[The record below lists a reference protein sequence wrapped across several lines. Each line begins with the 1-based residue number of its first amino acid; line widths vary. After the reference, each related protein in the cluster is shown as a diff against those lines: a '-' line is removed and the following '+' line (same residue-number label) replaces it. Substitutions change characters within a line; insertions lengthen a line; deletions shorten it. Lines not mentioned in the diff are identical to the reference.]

1 MEARRDTAPAVK
13 MFDCVSVDGLR
24 GSVIGFYPSSSDRA
38 EPSVLVHL
46 DIAGLMEV
54 VESRLIVERPHAG
67 WWSGGKRDGQTAGRE
82 RYEALARGGYLTR
95 AGYLSSPRSH
105 E

>member
-1 MEARRDTAPAVK
+1 MEALRDTAQAVK

-24 GSVIGFYPSSSDRA
+24 GSVIGFYPSCGDRLK
-38 EPSVLVHL
+38 PSVLVHL

-54 VESRLIVERPHAG
+54 DESKLVIERRHAG
-67 WWSGGKRDGQTAGRE
+67 WWSGGKRHSQAAGRG